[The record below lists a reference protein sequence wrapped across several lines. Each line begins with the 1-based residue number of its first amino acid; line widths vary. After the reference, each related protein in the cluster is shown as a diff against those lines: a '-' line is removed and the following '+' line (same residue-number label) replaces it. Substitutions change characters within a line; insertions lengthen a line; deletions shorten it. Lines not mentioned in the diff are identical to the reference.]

1 MMSDAPGTLEERARA
16 IAASVT
22 DDAFLAK
29 AIIAGEVDYFRV
41 VRSALA
47 ALTEAADEIAS
58 LRARVE
64 VLEGALTEA
73 ENVFALVEHPSFTD
87 PDHQERIEALG
98 SQIGYGAM
106 MAGASAAWR
115 KSGIIPGGEF
125 VAGPCQA
132 TVTRTLEI
140 IRQALNTTPS
150 TGEEG

>member
-1 MMSDAPGTLEERARA
+1 MDKDTPGTLEERARA

-64 VLEGALTEA
+64 VM
-73 ENVFALVEHPSFTD
+73 
-87 PDHQERIEALG
+87 REALDWALP
-98 SQIGYGAM
+98 YA
-106 MAGASAAWR
+106 R
-115 KSGIIPGGEF
+115 N
-125 VAGPCQA
+125 QA
-132 TVTRTLEI
+132 TDDEGLAFAEMVLEQPA
-140 IRQALNTTPS
+140 RQALKDTP
-150 TGEEG
+150 